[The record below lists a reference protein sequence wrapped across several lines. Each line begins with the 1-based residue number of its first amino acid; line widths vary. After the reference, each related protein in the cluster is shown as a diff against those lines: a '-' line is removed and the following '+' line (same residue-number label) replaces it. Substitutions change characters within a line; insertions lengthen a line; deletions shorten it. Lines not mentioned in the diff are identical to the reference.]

1 MPRGKTVRAGIMAV
15 LLAGGLAACSEAQQ
29 QEIVDDTVE
38 VAARNAAAAAGTAA
52 FEQEGLEVSDVLEC
66 TSNSTGGAERVS
78 VTCSGTSDDG
88 RVLELDGEVAA
99 REQDISVD
107 ALRGWFVGTVD
118 GEEVF
123 SEDCLGERC

>member
-1 MPRGKTVRAGIMAV
+1 MPKGKTVRAGITAV
-15 LLAGGLAACSEAQQ
+15 LLAAGLAACSEAQQ

-78 VTCSGTSDDG
+78 VTCSGTSDEG
-88 RVLELDGEVAA
+88 RELVLDGEVAA

-107 ALRGWFVGTVD
+107 ALRGSFVGTVD

>member
-1 MPRGKTVRAGIMAV
+1 MPRGKTVRAGITAV

-52 FEQEGLEVSDVLEC
+52 FEQEGIEVSDVLEC

-88 RVLELDGEVAA
+88 RELELDGEVAA

-107 ALRGWFVGTVD
+107 ALRGSFVGTVD